1 MRVKPPSTSLA
12 AAITLACFMLA
23 APTTGHCG
31 TVGVNIQLNGY
42 LPAPPGV
49 HIYYESGR
57 PYYVENHQRV
67 YLKKKEKAHHDH
79 GKKKGHKKHH
89 RD

>member
-12 AAITLACFMLA
+12 VLALTCFMLA
-23 APTTGHCG
+23 APTTSHSG
-31 TVGVNIQLNGY
+31 TLGVNIQLNGY

-49 HIYYESGR
+49 HIYYDSGR

-67 YLKKKEKAHHDH
+67 YLEKKEKDHRDH